1 MITAEYTLQPIY
13 AQLLSD
19 ESPDPDATELDLDE
33 EEDEDEEVDGAEES
47 VDETEK

>member
-1 MITAEYTLQPIY
+1 MITTEYALQPIF

-33 EEDEDEEVDGAEES
+33 EEDEDEDAEAVEES

>member
-1 MITAEYTLQPIY
+1 MTTDYALRPIY

-19 ESPDPDATELDLDE
+19 ESPDPDATDLDLDE
-33 EEDEDEEVDGAEES
+33 EEDEDEDLDGVEES

>member
-1 MITAEYTLQPIY
+1 MIATDYALQPIY

-33 EEDEDEEVDGAEES
+33 EEDEDEDADGAEES

>member
-1 MITAEYTLQPIY
+1 MITTEYVLQPIY

-33 EEDEDEEVDGAEES
+33 EEDEDEDENVEES